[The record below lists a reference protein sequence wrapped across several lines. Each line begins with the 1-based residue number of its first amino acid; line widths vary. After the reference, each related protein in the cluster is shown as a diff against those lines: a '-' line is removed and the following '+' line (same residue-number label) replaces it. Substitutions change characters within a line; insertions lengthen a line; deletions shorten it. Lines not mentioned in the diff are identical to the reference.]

1 MTSSSLSIGIVQCA
15 LDGTLEENV
24 ARVEEL
30 VRDAAARGA
39 QVIVTPE
46 LFEGPYF
53 PQTEDERAFDLA
65 APLDGHRTVARMQA
79 LAAELEVVL
88 PVSLFERAGQ
98 NYYNSLVVVDAD
110 GAALGVYRK
119 SHIPDGPGY
128 QEKFYFR
135 PGDTGFRVWNTR
147 HGRVGAGICWDQW
160 FPEAARSM
168 ALQGAEV
175 LLYPTAIGSE
185 PETPDDDTKDRWQR
199 AMVGHAVV
207 NAMPVAAANRIG
219 TEAGLTF
226 YGSSFVCDHRGDL
239 EAELGREEA
248 GVAVASFDREAL
260 RRYRANW
267 GFFRDRRP
275 DLYSRLTGD
284 DPID

>member
-1 MTSSSLSIGIVQCA
+1 MTPSSLSIGIVQCA
-15 LDGTLEENV
+15 LGGAREENV
-24 ARVEEL
+24 ARVEAL
-30 VRDAAARGA
+30 VREAAKQGA
-39 QVIVTPE
+39 QVVLTPE

-65 APLDGHRTVARMQA
+65 APLDGHPTVGRMQA

-88 PVSLFERAGQ
+88 PVSFFERSGQ
-98 NYYNSLVVVDAD
+98 NYYNSLVAIDAD
-110 GAALGVYRK
+110 GTALGIYRK
-119 SHIPDGPGY
+119 SHIPDGAGY
-128 QEKFYFR
+128 EEKFYFR
-135 PGDTGFRVWNTR
+135 PGDTGFQVWNTR
-147 HGRVGAGICWDQW
+147 HGCIGVGICWDQW

-185 PETPDDDTKDRWQR
+185 PGEPDTDSKAPWQR

-207 NAMPVAAANRIG
+207 NAMPVAAANRVG
-219 TEAGLTF
+219 TEGGLTF
-226 YGSSFVCDHRGDL
+226 YGSSFVCDQRGDV
-239 EAELGREEA
+239 AVELGRKDEGA
-248 GVAVASFDREAL
+248 AVVSFDREAL

-275 DLYSRLTGD
+275 DLYGRLTGD
-284 DPID
+284 EPID

>member
-15 LDGTLEENV
+15 LGDAREANV
-24 ARVEEL
+24 ARVESLIRE
-30 VRDAAARGA
+30 AAGRGA
-39 QVIVTPE
+39 RIILTPE

-65 APLDGHRTVARMQA
+65 APLDSHPTVGRMQN
-79 LAAELEVVL
+79 LARELGVVL
-88 PVSLFERAGQ
+88 PISFFERAGQ
-98 NYYNSLVVVDAD
+98 VYYNSVVTIDAD
-110 GAALGVYRK
+110 GMQLGSYRK

-128 QEKFYFR
+128 EEKFYFR
-135 PGDTGFRVWNTR
+135 PGDTGFRVWKTR
-147 HGRVGAGICWDQW
+147 HGSVGVGICWDQW

-185 PETPDDDTKDRWQR
+185 PEAPDEDSQAPWRR
-199 AMVGHAVV
+199 VMVGHAVA

-219 TEAGLTF
+219 AEAGLTF
-226 YGSSFVCDHRGDL
+226 YGSSFVCDQRGDL
-239 EAELGREEA
+239 RAELGRDQE
-248 GVAVASFDREAL
+248 GVATATFDRDAL

-275 DLYSRLTGD
+275 ELYDRLTGD
-284 DPID
+284 EPFD

>member
-15 LDGTLEENV
+15 LGDAREANV
-24 ARVEEL
+24 ARVESLIRE
-30 VRDAAARGA
+30 AAGRGA
-39 QVIVTPE
+39 RIILTPE

-65 APLDGHRTVARMQA
+65 APLDSHPTVGRMQN
-79 LAAELEVVL
+79 LARELGVVL
-88 PVSLFERAGQ
+88 PISFFERAGQ
-98 NYYNSLVVVDAD
+98 VYYNSVVTIDAD
-110 GAALGVYRK
+110 GMQLGSYRK

-128 QEKFYFR
+128 EEKFYFR
-135 PGDTGFRVWNTR
+135 PGDTGFRVWKTR
-147 HGRVGAGICWDQW
+147 HGSVGVGICWDQW

-185 PETPDDDTKDRWQR
+185 PEAPDADSQAPWRR
-199 AMVGHAVV
+199 VMVGHAVA

-219 TEAGLTF
+219 AEAGLTF
-226 YGSSFVCDHRGDL
+226 YGSSFVCDQRGDL
-239 EAELGREEA
+239 RAELGRDQE
-248 GVAVASFDREAL
+248 GVATATFDRDAL

-275 DLYSRLTGD
+275 ELYDRLTGD
-284 DPID
+284 KPFD

>member
-15 LDGTLEENV
+15 LGDAREANV
-24 ARVEEL
+24 ARVESLIRE
-30 VRDAAARGA
+30 AAGRGA
-39 QVIVTPE
+39 RIILTPE

-65 APLDGHRTVARMQA
+65 APLDSHPTVGRMQN
-79 LAAELEVVL
+79 LARELGVVL
-88 PVSLFERAGQ
+88 PISFFERAGQ
-98 NYYNSLVVVDAD
+98 VYYNSVVTIDAD
-110 GAALGVYRK
+110 GMQLGSYRK

-128 QEKFYFR
+128 EEKFYFR
-135 PGDTGFRVWNTR
+135 PGDTGFRVWKTR
-147 HGRVGAGICWDQW
+147 HGSVGVGICWDQW

-185 PETPDDDTKDRWQR
+185 PKAPDEDSQAPWRR
-199 AMVGHAVV
+199 VMVGHAVA

-219 TEAGLTF
+219 AEAGLTF
-226 YGSSFVCDHRGDL
+226 YGSSFVCDQRGDL
-239 EAELGREEA
+239 RSELGRDQE
-248 GVAVASFDREAL
+248 GVATATFDRDAL
-260 RRYRANW
+260 RQYRASW

-275 DLYSRLTGD
+275 ELYDRLTGD
-284 DPID
+284 EPFD